1 MKVFRIVELRGGQID
16 IDGVDISK
24 INLETLRTRLA
35 LVPQDSTMFLGTLR
49 DNLYVADH

>member
-1 MKVFRIVELRGGQID
+1 MSLCAPSLLVLMKAFRIVELRGGQIN

-35 LVPQDSTMFLGTLR
+35 STLR
-49 DNLYVADH
+49 